1 MRRKH
6 SRGGNKATLS
16 QEFSKPL
23 PSAGVSFCQSRL
35 TEPLRPAARFGWLA
49 LQFPSLAILAH
60 VNGCSDQRQMNSCS
74 GMGQTACWCLK
85 KQKGNEETLKRFVD
99 QSQPDASALMKVLFS
114 AWSAG
119 VVIPECSDRRA
130 TPADPERPSQ
140 KKRFVGIAKPK
151 ALVINKNLLNIMNEN
166 VSSMIAPL
174 CEYCDDFSCEPHS
187 L

>member
-1 MRRKH
+1 
-6 SRGGNKATLS
+6 
-16 QEFSKPL
+16 
-23 PSAGVSFCQSRL
+23 
-35 TEPLRPAARFGWLA
+35 
-49 LQFPSLAILAH
+49 
-60 VNGCSDQRQMNSCS
+60 
-74 GMGQTACWCLK
+74 MGQTACWCLK

-140 KKRFVGIAKPK
+140 KKRFIGIAKPK

-166 VSSMIAPL
+166 VSSMVDPL
-174 CEYCDDFSCEPHS
+174 CEYCADFSCEPHS